1 MDDRTRRQV
10 KPACAAGHPSP
21 WLHTVTA
28 ERDPFP
34 RTERTAIGRSP
45 ERGTDDRSVAEAIL
59 DEGLLC
65 HVGLATDHGPVVI
78 PTTYARRGDEL
89 LIHGSPA
96 ATWLRA
102 TGKGTPVCVTVTL
115 LDGLVLARSTFHH
128 SMNYRSVV
136 VFGTAE
142 PIVDHAEKAAALDA
156 IVEHVVPGRT
166 GEVRPMRDDEVRG
179 TLVVRLRLDEASI
192 KIRTGGPKDDE
203 ADIGLT
209 DVWAGVLPIA
219 PAFGTPVPDE
229 IGPDLPPPA
238 SVTSYRRGAR

>member
-1 MDDRTRRQV
+1 MPLASV
-10 KPACAAGHPSP
+10 VPEPLP
-21 WLHTVTA
+21 L
-28 ERDPFP
+28 
-34 RTERTAIGRSP
+34 TERTTIGRSP
-45 ERGTDDRSVAEAIL
+45 ERGTRDRSVAHAIL

-65 HVGLATDHGPVVI
+65 HVGLTTDHGPVVI

-115 LDGLVLARSTFHH
+115 LDGLVLARSAFHH

-142 PIVDHAEKAAALDA
+142 PITDHDEKAAALDA

-166 GEVRPMRDDEVRG
+166 AEVRPMRDDEIKG
-179 TLVVRLRLDEASI
+179 TLVVRLALSEASVKVRSGDPI
-192 KIRTGGPKDDE
+192 DDE
-203 ADIGLT
+203 ADLGDT
-209 DVWAGVLPIA
+209 HVWAGVVPVTTGFGA
-219 PAFGTPVPDE
+219 PVAAADVPAHVE
-229 IGPDLPPPA
+229 APPSA
-238 SVTSYRRGAR
+238 AGYRRP